1 MGSTQRKVER
11 VFNRR
16 GAASAGKGVH
26 NSEANAQKARKSA
39 ESPTGETTNAK
50 TSRTRMRGARTKP
63 AAKVKTPAIGVRMKI
78 ERCETRRASGVR
90 TKATARPSLSRR
102 VAASEAVVS
111 ETLLLVMGS

>member
-26 NSEANAQKARKSA
+26 SREQRPKGEEERR
-39 ESPTGETTNAK
+39 SPTGETTNAK

-78 ERCETRRASGVR
+78 ERCETRSGSGV
-90 TKATARPSLSRR
+90 SDESHG
-102 VAASEAVVS
+102 EA
-111 ETLLLVMGS
+111 